1 MALSS
6 VIGRDAALSQPNFQG
21 LITLSGNYTLDLD
34 NVNQNIIMLD
44 PGGASRDVTLFA
56 EASSPGLVIDVING
70 ADAAENLVM
79 KDAAGNTIVTIGQG
93 YRAQI
98 GNVAGVWRNLGKWA
112 ATL

>member
-21 LITLSGNYTLDLD
+21 LITLSGAYTLDLD
-34 NVNQNIIMLD
+34 TVNQNVIALD

-56 EASSPGLVIDVING
+56 EAHTKGMILDVVNM

-79 KDAAGNTIVTIGQG
+79 KNAAGNTIVTIGQG
-93 YRAQI
+93 YRGTIA
-98 GNVAGVWRNLGKWA
+98 NVAGAWFSLGTWA
-112 ATL
+112 VTL